1 MQRNRKHTRPDTQPT
16 EVERNARNES
26 RAPAVAATLAAM
38 LMYGL
43 LPSDVQPLWVR
54 LAVVLVSSVLLAC
67 VSILNPKRSHN
78 HRKSFRFASLAV
90 AVVLVL
96 ANLVALIYTIVL
108 LVTTKP
114 GDGPDLLAAAAQVW
128 STNLIAFSLLF
139 WELDRGGPAAR
150 RQLERDDLPPADFRF
165 PQDEDGDTSREVSEQ
180 SAPESGWRP
189 SFVDYLY
196 EAAVT
201 SMSFGPGAGVP
212 VRPRTKLLVTLQ
224 GLVSFL
230 LVSLVIA
237 HAVGALGA

>member
-1 MQRNRKHTRPDTQPT
+1 MQRSREAQRPKEQRSTVQ
-16 EVERNARNES
+16 RNAKEEH
-26 RAPAVAATLAAM
+26 RAPAAVATLIAM
-38 LMYGL
+38 LLYGL
-43 LPSDVQPLWVR
+43 LPSDVQPLWAR
-54 LAVVLVSSVLLAC
+54 LTVVFLSGVLVAC
-67 VSILNPKRSHN
+67 VSILDPKRTRR
-78 HRKSFRFASLAV
+78 HRRVFRFASVAV

-96 ANLVALIYTIVL
+96 ANLVALVHTVVL

-150 RQLERDDLPPADFRF
+150 RQLKRGDLPPADFRF
-165 PQDEDGDTSREVSEQ
+165 PQDEDADTSREVAEQ

-212 VRPRTKLLVTLQ
+212 VRPRAKLLVTLQ
-224 GLVSFL
+224 GLVSFVL
-230 LVSLVIA
+230 ISLVIA